1 MGSEFTLQERC
12 ALYGLLA
19 EDSEDLVI
27 KTDRRGFVTS
37 ASGAMARLGY
47 GPPDLLIGPHITDL
61 AEADHTDA
69 LAAAFEAAIGGGRSP
84 GWIEFPARCSRRKDP
99 SWYELQLHGLS
110 DHANRRYGTLG
121 VLRSIAAR
129 KTLEERLFAAEHT
142 DPLTGLTN
150 RRAFVAMLDHLV
162 DTGARGCLA
171 LFDID
176 HFMAINMRCGQA
188 AGDEVLVVFA
198 DLLRTVLRHDDI
210 VSRICGER
218 FAVLLPGVD
227 PDEAIEI
234 CDPVIA
240 TLADIRRLTGTGDLA
255 ISASAGLCP
264 IAETLDLTLKRAELA
279 LFLAKAKGRGRLEFG
294 EPGVELRQVCG

>member
-1 MGSEFTLQERC
+1 MGSEFTLRERC

-19 EDSEDLVI
+19 QDSEDAVI

-37 ASGAMARLGY
+37 ASGAIARLGF
-47 GPPDLLIGPHITDL
+47 GLPDLLIGPHITDL
-61 AEADHTDA
+61 ARTDHGEV
-69 LAAAFEAAIGGGRSP
+69 LAAAFEAAIGGGRGP
-84 GWIEFPARCSRRKDP
+84 GWIEFPARYGRRKEP
-99 SWYELQLHGLS
+99 AWYEIQLHGLS
-110 DHANRRYGTLG
+110 DSANRRYGTLG

-150 RRAFVAMLDHLV
+150 RRAFVTMLDHLV
-162 DTGARGCLA
+162 GTGAKACLA

-198 DLLRTVLRHDDI
+198 DLLRTVLRHEDI

-218 FAVLLPGVD
+218 FAVLLPEVEPG
-227 PDEAIEI
+227 EAMEI

-264 IAETLDLTLKRAELA
+264 IASTLDLTLKRAELA
-279 LFLAKAKGRGRLEFG
+279 LFFAKAKGRGRLEFG
-294 EPGVELRQVCG
+294 EPGVEQRQLHG

>member
-1 MGSEFTLQERC
+1 MGSGFTLQERC

-19 EDSEDLVI
+19 QDNEDIVI

-37 ASGAMARLGY
+37 ASGALTRLGY
-47 GPPDLLIGPHITDL
+47 GLPELLIGPHIADL
-61 AEADHTDA
+61 ARADYGEA
-69 LAAAFEAAIGGGRSP
+69 LGAAFEAAIGGGRSP

-99 SWYELQLHGLS
+99 VWYEMQLHGLS
-110 DHANRRYGTLG
+110 DPANRRYGTLG
-121 VLRSIAAR
+121 VMRSIAAR

-150 RRAFVAMLDHLV
+150 RRAFITMLDHLI
-162 DTGARGCLA
+162 GSGPGGCLA

-198 DLLRTVLRHDDI
+198 DLLRAVLRHDDI
-210 VSRICGER
+210 VSRVGAER

-227 PDEAIEI
+227 PAQAMEI

-240 TLADIRRLTGTGDLA
+240 TLTDIRRLTGTGDLA
-255 ISASAGLCP
+255 ISASAGLSP
-264 IAETLDLTLKRAELA
+264 IAGSLDLTLKRAELA
-279 LFLAKAKGRGRLEFG
+279 LFFAKAKGRSRLELG
-294 EPGVELRQVCG
+294 EPGVELRQTYA